1 MLRSPRRWPNPLPGR
16 RRPSLPARRRRRY
29 GQGPRPRAVTHRAHS
44 RSRAHR
50 CGSPRPVRR
59 EEPARSRSRSFQ
71 AAATAVILRDLGASG
86 IRIAVDDFGTGY
98 SSLSYLRQFELDV
111 LKVDGS
117 FVKGIGRTS
126 GDETI
131 VNTIIGMAHSL
142 DLEVIAEGVETL
154 EQIAFLSAKGC
165 DVVQGFAI
173 APALPGTELETFV
186 RRRDAGT
193 GT

>member
-1 MLRSPRRWPNPLPGR
+1 
-16 RRPSLPARRRRRY
+16 
-29 GQGPRPRAVTHRAHS
+29 
-44 RSRAHR
+44 
-50 CGSPRPVRR
+50 
-59 EEPARSRSRSFQ
+59 
-71 AAATAVILRDLGASG
+71 
-86 IRIAVDDFGTGY
+86 AVDDFGTGY

-117 FVKGIGRTS
+117 FVKGIGRTA

-131 VNTIIGMAHSL
+131 VNTIVGMAHSL

-154 EQIAFLSAKGC
+154 EQLAFLSAKGC

-173 APALPGTELETFV
+173 APALPGPELETFV

-193 GT
+193 G